1 MPLYHFD
8 LRDGEAFVKDDEG
21 MEMLDIGLAQMEAV
35 QSLADM
41 VKDIPVRVSRA
52 SGYPM
57 GVEVRDAEGF
67 LFSLSFAFLDRRRH

>member
-1 MPLYHFD
+1 MPLYRFD
-8 LRDGEAFVKDDEG
+8 LRDGGAFVKDDEG
-21 MEMLDIGLAQMEAV
+21 MELPDVGRAQMEAV

-41 VKDIPVRVSRA
+41 VKDIPARVSRP

-67 LFSLSFAFLDRRRH
+67 LFSLSFAFMDRRRH